1 MRANKFKIVWLLT
14 QTTRTNSKK
23 LRLNGI
29 VAMSIDKLLSKFKDL
44 IYCRIQ
50 NNVRLHLNVTFD
62 TVKNIPLCFDPS
74 RTKV

>member
-29 VAMSIDKLLSKFKDL
+29 VVMSIDKLLSKFK
-44 IYCRIQ
+44 
-50 NNVRLHLNVTFD
+50 N
-62 TVKNIPLCFDPS
+62 
-74 RTKV
+74 

>member
-62 TVKNIPLCFDPS
+62 TVKIIPLSFDPS

>member
-29 VAMSIDKLLSKFKDL
+29 VAMSIDKLLSKFKDY
-44 IYCRIQ
+44 I
-50 NNVRLHLNVTFD
+50 
-62 TVKNIPLCFDPS
+62 
-74 RTKV
+74 

>member
-44 IYCRIQ
+44 IYCRVQ

-62 TVKNIPLCFDPS
+62 TVKIIPLCFDPS